1 MTLSVPVLVVTNR
14 KGGAGKTT
22 VSVNLAAEF
31 AELGKRVLVIDLDS
45 QGHCAVGLGVKVG
58 VGQATIHDVFTESD
72 FSIHAAICE
81 TAVKNISLLPAKTTF
96 QHQNSGNDENHL
108 ARVLTDKFISEQFDL
123 VIIDTP
129 PSLDNL
135 LLNALCAATWV
146 LVPYVPHP
154 LSFEGVRQLVRV
166 LFKVISEKNPKLKIL
181 GFLPV
186 MTAVNVRQ
194 HKNVTEQVTK
204 QFGAL
209 RVLNGIR
216 TDIKLAEAFAANKPV
231 RFYAP
236 KSRGAEDFAN
246 LAATV
251 IALISNEK

>member
-1 MTLSVPVLVVTNR
+1 VSVLVISNR

-31 AELGKRVLVIDLDS
+31 AAMGQRILLVDLDS
-45 QGHCAVGLGVKVG
+45 QGHCAVGVGVKVEA
-58 VGQATIHDVFTESD
+58 GQATVHDVFSQPQRSLFD
-72 FSIHAAICE
+72 AIQK
-81 TAVKNISLLPAKTTF
+81 TAIPNLFLLPANAAF
-96 QHQNSGNDENHL
+96 EHHSSGNDTQCL
-108 ARVLTDKFISEQFDL
+108 ARALSDESISSKFDL

-135 LLNALCAATWV
+135 LLNALCAANWV

-166 LFKVISEKNPKLKIL
+166 LFKVISKDNPKLKIL

-186 MTAVNVRQ
+186 MTATNVRQ
-194 HKNVTEQVTK
+194 HKQITQQVTK

-216 TDIKLAEAFAANKPV
+216 TDIKLAEAFAVNKPV

-236 KSRGAEDFAN
+236 KSRGAEDFET
-246 LAATV
+246 LAATL

>member
-1 MTLSVPVLVVTNR
+1 MTCSIPVLVITNR

-22 VSVNLAAEF
+22 VSVNVAAELAATGRRI
-31 AELGKRVLVIDLDS
+31 LLIDLDS
-45 QGHCAVGLGVKVG
+45 QGHCAVGLGVKIG
-58 VGQATIHDVFTESD
+58 AGQAAVHDIFSSPALRLTDVMYETTIENLF
-72 FSIHAAICE
+72 
-81 TAVKNISLLPAKTTF
+81 LLPANPAF
-96 QHQNSGNDENHL
+96 QHDHCGKNEKRL
-108 ARVLTDKFISEQFDL
+108 AQALADDAIAKQFDF

-135 LLNALCAATWV
+135 LLNALSAAHWV

-166 LFKVISEKNPKLKIL
+166 LFKVISERNPKLKIL

-186 MTAVNVRQ
+186 MTSSNVRQ
-194 HKNVTEQVTK
+194 HRQVTEQVTK

-216 TDIKLAEAFAANKPV
+216 SDIRLAEAFAVGKPV

-236 KSRGAEDFAN
+236 KSRGAEDFAE
-246 LAATV
+246 LAAT
-251 IALISNEK
+251 LIQLMEK

>member
-1 MTLSVPVLVVTNR
+1 MSDSVPILVITNR

-31 AELGKRVLVIDLDS
+31 ATAGRRVLLIDLDS
-45 QGHCAVGLGVKVG
+45 QGHCAVGLGIKMA
-58 VGQATIHDVFTESD
+58 VGQAAVHDIFTSPTFKLVDAIRET
-72 FSIHAAICE
+72 SI
-81 TAVKNISLLPAKTTF
+81 NNLSLLPADPTF
-96 QHQNSGNDENHL
+96 QHDNCGKDEQRL
-108 ARVLTDKFISEQFDL
+108 ALALADKAITSQFDL

-129 PSLDNL
+129 PTLDNL
-135 LLNALCAATWV
+135 LLNALSAAHWV

-166 LFKVISEKNPKLKIL
+166 LFKVISKQNPKLKIL

-186 MTAVNVRQ
+186 MTTTSIRQ
-194 HKNVTEQVTK
+194 HRQVTEQVTK

-209 RVLNGIR
+209 RVLTGIR
-216 TDIKLAEAFAANKPV
+216 TDIKLAEAFGMGKPV

-236 KSRGAEDFAN
+236 KSRGAEDFAE
-246 LAATV
+246 LAMRLTQ
-251 IALISNEK
+251 LMEK

>member
-1 MTLSVPVLVVTNR
+1 MSFSVPVLVITNR

-22 VSVNLAAEF
+22 VSVNIAAEF
-31 AELGKRVLVIDLDS
+31 AAKGQRILLVDLDS
-45 QGHCAVGLGVKVG
+45 QGHCAVGLGMKMST
-58 VGQATIHDVFTESD
+58 GQAAVHDIFTSSPLRLID
-72 FSIHAAICE
+72 AVCE
-81 TAVKNISLLPAKTTF
+81 TTVNNLFLLPANPAF
-96 QHQNSGNDENHL
+96 QHGDSGDDEQCL
-108 ARVLTDKFISEQFDL
+108 ARALADEAIATQFDL

-135 LLNALCAATWV
+135 LLNALSAAHWV

-166 LFKVISEKNPKLKIL
+166 LFKVISGRNPKLKIL

-186 MTAVNVRQ
+186 MTANHVRQ
-194 HKNVTEQVTK
+194 HRQITEQVTK

-216 TDIKLAEAFAANKPV
+216 VDIKLAEAFGIGKPV
-231 RFYAP
+231 RLYAP
-236 KSRGAEDFAN
+236 KSHGAEDFAE
-246 LAATV
+246 LATT
-251 IALISNEK
+251 LLQLMKK

>member
-1 MTLSVPVLVVTNR
+1 MPPILVVTNR

-31 AELGKRVLVIDLDS
+31 ANLGKRVLLIDLDS
-45 QGHCAVGLGVKVG
+45 QGHCAVGCGVKMEA
-58 VGQATIHDVFTESD
+58 GQATIHDIFTNSSFNLYD
-72 FSIHAAICE
+72 AICK
-81 TAVKNISLLPAKTTF
+81 TDIKNVFLLPANLAF
-96 QHQNSGNDENHL
+96 QHNHSGNDEQKL
-108 ARVLTDKFISEQFDL
+108 ANALTDEKIETQFDFI
-123 VIIDTP
+123 IIDTP
-129 PSLDNL
+129 PTLDNL

-146 LVPYVPHP
+146 LIPYVPHP

-166 LFKVISEKNPKLKIL
+166 LFKVISEKNKQLKIL

-194 HKNVTEQVTK
+194 HKQVTQQVTK

-216 TDIKLAEAFAANKPV
+216 TDIKLAEA
-231 RFYAP
+231 
-236 KSRGAEDFAN
+236 
-246 LAATV
+246 
-251 IALISNEK
+251 